1 MCRIKKRKNMLSRFP
16 PKTCDVVSSTNAQS
30 NPKESTNAQA
40 NEQKIAS
47 GCNDQT
53 KKTDGDHIIAINKA
67 IELKQQ
73 EQQTGEAHAVK
84 AIENLPEASP
94 PEVKVSSGERKR
106 KTSKRTAAF
115 SAETAKEDELRTC
128 STQTMLSEVAG
139 CDEKSNN
146 VSGGARYPSK
156 LGFPRYFEGLL
167 GSMLSIKKQIVL
179 EDTQVTTEM
188 KPTDSRVT
196 YELSTD
202 DTLAGVPK
210 VMPHFED

>member
-1 MCRIKKRKNMLSRFP
+1 MLSRFP

-128 STQTMLSEVAG
+128 STQTMLSE
-139 CDEKSNN
+139 
-146 VSGGARYPSK
+146 
-156 LGFPRYFEGLL
+156 